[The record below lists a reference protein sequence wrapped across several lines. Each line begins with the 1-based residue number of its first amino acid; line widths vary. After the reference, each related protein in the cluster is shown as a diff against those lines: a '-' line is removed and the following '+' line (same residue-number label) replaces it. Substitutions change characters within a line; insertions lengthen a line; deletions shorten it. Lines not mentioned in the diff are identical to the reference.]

1 MIQFKFTAQDVDA
14 INAVKEK
21 LHEALAGSPAYV
33 SNEILLGDGDAANEI
48 VLVVGNDSGEANVD
62 IGIVFDNIEITKDT
76 GDIIEG
82 TVVEP
87 SEEVTDDVET
97 VQANGSES
105 VEDEEFPACEE
116 CMIRPEE

>member
-48 VLVVGNDSGEANVD
+48 VLVVGNDSGEANVNNS
-62 IGIVFDNIEITKDT
+62 IVFDNIEITKNT

-82 TVVEP
+82 TVVES
-87 SEEVTDDVET
+87 SEEVTDVVET
-97 VQANGSES
+97 VQDDHS
-105 VEDEEFPACEE
+105 DLDTEEFPICEE
-116 CMIRPEE
+116 CMIQPVE

>member
-87 SEEVTDDVET
+87 AEEVTDVAET
-97 VQANGSES
+97 VQDVHS
-105 VEDEEFPACEE
+105 DLDTEEFPICEE
-116 CMIRPEE
+116 CMIQPVE